1 MTATGK
7 SEATKW
13 GWLSIAV
20 TVLGVAIIAGP
31 WIPDRY
37 KIMLAVPV
45 YAMFFYV
52 YYKYLHLKKTAKTNK
67 TNAEAVQDN
76 ENRAARRQAERLQK
90 GKNKLH

>member
-1 MTATGK
+1 MARTSR

-20 TVLGVAIIAGP
+20 TVLGVAIFTVP
-31 WIPDRY
+31 WIPNKY
-37 KIMLAVPV
+37 KIMLAVPI

-52 YYKYLHLKKTAKTNK
+52 YYKYLHLKKMAKTNAG
-67 TNAEAVQDN
+67 NEAVQGG

-90 GKNKLH
+90 DKSKLN

>member
-1 MTATGK
+1 MAATGK
-7 SEATKW
+7 SEAAKW

-20 TVLGVAIIAGP
+20 TVLGVAIISAP
-31 WIPDRY
+31 WIPDKY

-52 YYKYLHLKKTAKTNK
+52 YYKYLHLKKMAKANTG
-67 TNAEAVQDN
+67 AVQDN
-76 ENRAARRQAERLQK
+76 ENRAARRQAERRQK